1 MQRVQTIYAGAS
13 ARHIGAAVREGAGA
27 LLLERTVHVAP
38 EYIESFRP
46 CPDEP
51 AGGAL
56 SGGIRRAL
64 EQDGFIQN
72 GCLHAQAAEHLL
84 MAALADSGAQ
94 ALFCTEILSATP
106 QEGGVLVTALCLD
119 TVREF
124 FCERFVAA
132 AQPPC
137 RCYHALIA
145 PLDGFQPPEGAHVFP
160 TIDPALRILR
170 IPAGPEEPLA
180 QLRQRVRAAKG
191 ARLVHLPSICC
202 AYGEEEPGLL
212 GALDAGEKEG

>member
-1 MQRVQTIYAGAS
+1 MQTTRVIYAGAS

-46 CPDEP
+46 CADEP

-56 SGGIRRAL
+56 SGNIRRAL
-64 EQDGFIQN
+64 ERDGFIQN

-84 MAALADSGAQ
+84 MAALADSGARV
-94 ALFCTEILSATP
+94 LFYTEILSATP
-106 QEGGVLVTALCLD
+106 QAGGVLVTALCLD

-145 PLDGFQPPEGAHVFP
+145 PLDGFQPPEGARVFP

-170 IPAGPEEPLA
+170 IPAGLEEPLA
-180 QLRQRVRAAKG
+180 QLRQRVRAVKS

>member
-1 MQRVQTIYAGAS
+1 
-13 ARHIGAAVREGAGA
+13 
-27 LLLERTVHVAP
+27 
-38 EYIESFRP
+38 
-46 CPDEP
+46 
-51 AGGAL
+51 
-56 SGGIRRAL
+56 
-64 EQDGFIQN
+64 
-72 GCLHAQAAEHLL
+72 
-84 MAALADSGAQ
+84 MAALANSGAQ

-132 AQPPC
+132 PQPPC

-145 PLDGFQPPEGAHVFP
+145 PLDGFQPPEGACVFP